1 MTEQRTQTDWAGVAL
16 GLAVASLAA
25 FQMLKLAPALPVLI
39 ADYGYSR
46 VLGGAMMSVYA
57 VAALLLSLAVGG
69 VLARRPMTTLGVALG
84 CFLLGNLATLIWPD
98 AGSLVLA
105 ARGIEGVGYA
115 VFGIAGPVLA
125 NRSAAERHHPFVAGV
140 AAIWV
145 PVGQVTALVAARFTL
160 ADIGWQALWWL
171 SLLLV
176 GLLGL
181 WLLVRRHSVR
191 QAMSAMAS
199 GGATRWNR
207 RERAAIWIAAA
218 TFGVW
223 SGQYI
228 AFMTWLP
235 AHFVDRGMAPETAAM
250 LNLVPVLG
258 VAVSCLLTGWLSRH
272 VPYGALFVVATLSQ
286 VPVWLFA
293 DALPPA
299 LGLAAI
305 AFFGLACGVTPTLL
319 FALPPRVLGGQRVSP
334 AAFAPLMAGRNLG
347 ILAAPP
353 VAGWIIGLGGWDLM
367 GPVFGTATLVAAAGG
382 GVMAWLAA
390 HRR

>member
-1 MTEQRTQTDWAGVAL
+1 V
-16 GLAVASLAA
+16 V
-25 FQMLKLAPALPVLI
+25 
-39 ADYGYSR
+39 
-46 VLGGAMMSVYA
+46 
-57 VAALLLSLAVGG
+57 
-69 VLARRPMTTLGVALG
+69 
-84 CFLLGNLATLIWPD
+84 
-98 AGSLVLA
+98 A

-115 VFGIAGPVLA
+115 VLGIAGPVIA

-140 AAIWV
+140 AAVWV
-145 PVGQVTALVAARFTL
+145 PVGQITALVAARFTL

-171 SLLLV
+171 SLLLIA
-176 GLLGL
+176 GLGL
-181 WLLVRRHSVR
+181 WLVLRRESVR
-191 QAMSAMAS
+191 EAMSGIAT
-199 GGATRWNR
+199 GGVIRWSR
-207 RERAAIWIAAA
+207 REKAAIWIAAV

-235 AHFVDRGMAPETAAM
+235 DHIVDRGVAPETAAV

-258 VAVSCLLTGWLSRH
+258 VAVSCLMTGWLSRH
-272 VPYGALFVVATLSQ
+272 LPYGGLFVAATLSQ

-293 DALPPA
+293 DALPPG

-319 FALPPRVLGGQRVSP
+319 FALPPRVLGGGRVTP

-353 VAGWIIGLGGWDLM
+353 AAGWIIGMGGWDLM
-367 GPVFGTATLVAAAGG
+367 GPVFGTATLVAALGG
-382 GVMAWLAA
+382 GLMAHLA

>member
-1 MTEQRTQTDWAGVAL
+1 MNARRTETDWAGVAL

-25 FQMLKLAPALPVLI
+25 FQMLKLAPALPVMI

-46 VLGGAMMSVYA
+46 VLAGAMMSVYA
-57 VAALLLSLAVGG
+57 VAALLLSLAAGG
-69 VLARRPMTTLGVALG
+69 LLARRPGLTLGTALA
-84 CFLLGNLATLIWPD
+84 CFVVGNCATLAFPD
-98 AGSLVLA
+98 HGLLVVA
-105 ARGIEGVGYA
+105 ARGIEGAGYA
-115 VFGIAGPVLA
+115 VLGIAGPVIA

-140 AAIWV
+140 AAVWV
-145 PVGQVTALVAARFTL
+145 PVGQITALVAARFTL

-171 SLLLV
+171 SLLLIA
-176 GLLGL
+176 GLAL
-181 WLLVRRHSVR
+181 WLVLRRESVR
-191 QAMSAMAS
+191 EAMSGIAT
-199 GGATRWNR
+199 GGVIRWSR
-207 RERAAIWIAAA
+207 RERAAIWIAAV

-235 AHFVDRGMAPETAAM
+235 DHIVDRGVAPETAAV

-258 VAVSCLLTGWLSRH
+258 VAVSCLMTGWLSRH
-272 VPYGALFVVATLSQ
+272 LPYGGLFVAATLSQ

-293 DALPPA
+293 DVLPPG

-319 FALPPRVLGGQRVSP
+319 FALPPRVLGAGRVTP

-353 VAGWIIGLGGWDLM
+353 AAGWIIGMGGWDLM
-367 GPVFGTATLVAAAGG
+367 GPVFGTATLVAALGG
-382 GVMAWLAA
+382 GLMAHLA

>member
-1 MTEQRTQTDWAGVAL
+1 VDAHRTETDWAGVAL

-46 VLGGAMMSVYA
+46 VLAGAMMSIYA
-57 VAALLLSLAVGG
+57 VAALLLSLLAGG
-69 VLARRPMTTLGVALG
+69 MLARRPALTLATGLG
-84 CFLLGNLATLIWPD
+84 CFVIGNCATLLWPD
-98 AGSLVLA
+98 KGSLVLG
-105 ARGIEGVGYA
+105 ARAVEGVGYA
-115 VFGIAGPVLA
+115 VLAIAGPVIS

-140 AAIWV
+140 AAVWV
-145 PVGQVTALVAARFTL
+145 PVGQITALVAARFTL

-171 SLLLV
+171 SLALVALLA
-176 GLLGL
+176 L
-181 WLLVRRHSVR
+181 WLALRWTGVRE
-191 QAMSAMAS
+191 AMSGIAT
-199 GGATRWNR
+199 GGTIRWSR
-207 RERAAIWIAAA
+207 PERAAIWVAAV
-218 TFGVW
+218 TFGIW

-235 AHFVDRGMAPETAAM
+235 DYFVGRGAGAETAAV
-250 LNLVPVLG
+250 LSLLPVLG

-293 DALPPA
+293 DALPPG

-319 FALPPRVLGGQRVSP
+319 FALPPRVLGGGRVTP

-347 ILAAPP
+347 ILASPP
-353 VAGWIIGLGGWDLM
+353 VAGWLIGVGGWSLL
-367 GPVFGTATLVAAAGG
+367 GPVFGAVT
-382 GVMAWLAA
+382 LAA
-390 HRR
+390 VMGGALMAHLAQRR